1 MEKRSNHARLANIVR
16 NLQTSATNIAIEHL
30 VKIKNEEVTDEHLVD
45 LGDTLHDMK
54 TAIETALKLIT
65 EIQKK

>member
-16 NLQTSATNIAIEHL
+16 NLQTSTTNAAIEYL
-30 VKIKNEEVTDEHLVD
+30 VKIKNEEVTDDHLVD

-54 TAIETALKLIT
+54 TAIETALNLIT

>member
-30 VKIKNEEVTDEHLVD
+30 VKIKNEEVTD
-45 LGDTLHDMK
+45 
-54 TAIETALKLIT
+54 A
-65 EIQKK
+65 KKVNSRLD